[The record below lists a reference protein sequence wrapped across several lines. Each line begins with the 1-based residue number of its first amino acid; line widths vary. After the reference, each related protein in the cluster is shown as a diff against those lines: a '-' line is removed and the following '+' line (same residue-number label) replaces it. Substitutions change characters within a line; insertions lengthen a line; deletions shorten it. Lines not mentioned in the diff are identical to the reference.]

1 MEEDK
6 NMIESLSLVVPVY
19 NEEEN
24 LEKLIL
30 DIKDYFSD
38 FEGDHEVIFVDDGS
52 SDNSLEVIYDQ
63 KNEYI
68 RTVSHNNNRG
78 YGEALKTGFREAE
91 LDWVAYIDG
100 DNQFK
105 IESLHKLIE
114 YSEEYDL
121 VAGKRKERADHKS
134 RIIIGETF
142 NKLVKRYLD
151 IEYEDVDCGIK
162 LFRKEVLDEISLSTR
177 RTVDAELLAKS
188 EAKDFNINQVSV
200 EHYERE
206 EGESEASGILGVRI
220 PLIVITIKELRQIKC
235 EVNS

>member
-24 LEKLIL
+24 LEKLIS
-30 DIKDYFSD
+30 DINNYFSD
-38 FEGDHEVIFVDDGS
+38 FDGDLEVIFVDDGS
-52 SDNSLEVIYDQ
+52 SDNSLKVISNQ
-63 KNEYI
+63 KNEYM
-68 RTVSHNNNRG
+68 RTVSHKENKG
-78 YGEALKTGFREAE
+78 YGEALKTGFREAD
-91 LDWVAYIDG
+91 LDWIAYIDG

-105 IESLHKLIE
+105 IESLDKLIE
-114 YSEEYDL
+114 YSENYDL
-121 VAGKRKERADHKS
+121 VAGKRKKRADDKS

-142 NKLVKRYLD
+142 NKLVKRYLHID
-151 IEYEDVDCGIK
+151 YEDVDCGIK
-162 LFRKEVLDEISLSTR
+162 LFKNDILDEVSLSTS

-188 EAKDFNINQVSV
+188 ESKGFNIQQVNV
-200 EHYERE
+200 KHYERE

-220 PLIVITIKELRQIKC
+220 TLIVITIKELKQIKS